1 MVFNLQKIPFVGK
14 SYSDYERMFNLE
26 FLNFL
31 SQEKRKRIKISD
43 GPSGASSF
51 VTQCK
56 LRGIE
61 DYGYN
66 PQYNNDND
74 DNDNSLIDS

>member
-26 FLNFL
+26 FLKSL
-31 SQEKRKRIKISD
+31 SEEKRKKIKILD
-43 GPSGASSF
+43 CPSGASSF
-51 VTQCK
+51 VAECK
-56 LRGIE
+56 MKGIE
-61 DYGYN
+61 AYGCD

-74 DNDNSLIDS
+74 DNVDSLI